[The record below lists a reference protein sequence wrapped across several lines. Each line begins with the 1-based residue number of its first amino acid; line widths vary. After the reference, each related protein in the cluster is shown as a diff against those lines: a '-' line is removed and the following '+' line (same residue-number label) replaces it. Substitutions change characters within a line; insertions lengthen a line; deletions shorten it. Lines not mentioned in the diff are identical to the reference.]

1 MPNGDY
7 YTDCLFIA
15 RASDGSVLATFQDND
30 EDDEFDEFDG
40 IVKWDATG
48 QFVVSSAVV
57 ENGFLSDIVCV
68 TKIGNRDGQ
77 QQRARATNANAHR
90 VGRART
96 AVQASVS
103 VKPLRCEHESTT
115 LTVEAQG
122 DAPFRYALDDGPF
135 VRQNVFSDVRAG
147 QHSVRV
153 RSATGS
159 TVTVSVTVA
168 APSAAPVLTLA
179 VGNVG
184 PVQARE
190 RRAAWQVARR

>member
-1 MPNGDY
+1 M
-7 YTDCLFIA
+7 
-15 RASDGSVLATFQDND
+15 
-30 EDDEFDEFDG
+30 
-40 IVKWDATG
+40 
-48 QFVVSSAVV
+48 
-57 ENGFLSDIVCV
+57 
-68 TKIGNRDGQ
+68 
-77 QQRARATNANAHR
+77 
-90 VGRART
+90 
-96 AVQASVS
+96 QASVS

-115 LTVEAQG
+115 LTVEVQQG

-168 APSAAPVLTLA
+168 APSAAPVLTLT

-184 PVQARE
+184 SVQARE